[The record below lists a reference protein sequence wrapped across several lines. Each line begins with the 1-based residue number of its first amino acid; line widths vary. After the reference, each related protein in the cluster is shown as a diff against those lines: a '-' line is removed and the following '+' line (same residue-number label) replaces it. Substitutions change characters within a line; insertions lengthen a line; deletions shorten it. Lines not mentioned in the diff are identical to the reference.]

1 MPKFFISQNQQHDS
15 KIIIQ
20 GTDVNH
26 IKNVLR
32 KKAGDKINICIK
44 EIQTDCIAKI
54 EKISDTEIICEIE
67 KYEKKNTEPSIKVTI
82 FQGLPKSDKMELI
95 IQKAVELGV
104 YEIYPVNMIR
114 CVTKL
119 KDENK
124 KIERWNKI
132 SEVAA
137 KQSGRNIIPKINNC
151 INIKK
156 ICEMIPKYDI
166 VMVAY
171 EQEDKNTLKAELK
184 KLQLKNNIQSAVIIG
199 SEGGIDSKE
208 VEMLQE
214 NGAKVITLGKRILR
228 TETVALNVLSSIMYE
243 FEQ

>member
-1 MPKFFISQNQQHDS
+1 
-15 KIIIQ
+15 
-20 GTDVNH
+20 
-26 IKNVLR
+26 
-32 KKAGDKINICIK
+32 
-44 EIQTDCIAKI
+44 
-54 EKISDTEIICEIE
+54 
-67 KYEKKNTEPSIKVTI
+67 
-82 FQGLPKSDKMELI
+82 MELI
-95 IQKAVELGV
+95 IQKTVELGV

-132 SEVAA
+132 SEVAS
-137 KQSGRNIIPKINNC
+137 KQSGRNIIPQINNC

-171 EQEDKNTLKAELK
+171 ELEEKNTLKAELK
-184 KLQLKNNIQSAVIIG
+184 KLQLKSNIKLAVVIG
-199 SEGGIDSKE
+199 PEGGLDKKE
-208 VEMLQE
+208 VDVLQE

>member
-15 KIIIQ
+15 KIKIQ

-95 IQKAVELGV
+95 IQKTVELGV

-132 SEVAA
+132 SEVAS
-137 KQSGRNIIPKINNC
+137 KQSGRNIIPQINNC

-171 EQEDKNTLKAELK
+171 ELEEKNTLKAELK
-184 KLQLKNNIQSAVIIG
+184 KLQLKSNIKLAVVIG
-199 SEGGIDSKE
+199 PEGGLDKKE
-208 VEMLQE
+208 VDVLQE

-228 TETVALNVLSSIMYE
+228 TETAGIVATAILLYE
-243 FEQ
+243 LE

>member
-1 MPKFFISQNQQHDS
+1 
-15 KIIIQ
+15 
-20 GTDVNH
+20 
-26 IKNVLR
+26 
-32 KKAGDKINICIK
+32 
-44 EIQTDCIAKI
+44 
-54 EKISDTEIICEIE
+54 
-67 KYEKKNTEPSIKVTI
+67 
-82 FQGLPKSDKMELI
+82 MELI

-184 KLQLKNNIQSAVIIG
+184 KLQLKNNIQLAIIIG
-199 SEGGIDSKE
+199 SEGGLDSKE

>member
-1 MPKFFISQNQQHDS
+1 
-15 KIIIQ
+15 
-20 GTDVNH
+20 
-26 IKNVLR
+26 
-32 KKAGDKINICIK
+32 
-44 EIQTDCIAKI
+44 
-54 EKISDTEIICEIE
+54 
-67 KYEKKNTEPSIKVTI
+67 
-82 FQGLPKSDKMELI
+82 MELI

-137 KQSGRNIIPKINNC
+137 KQSGRNIIPKINKC

-171 EQEDKNTLKAELK
+171 EQEDKNTLK
-184 KLQLKNNIQSAVIIG
+184 LQLKNNIQLAIIIG
-199 SEGGIDSKE
+199 SEGGLDSKE